1 MKISSARTALA
12 AMAVTFGA
20 VTSGSSFAQE
30 NYPSKP
36 IRLVV
41 SQQAG
46 GSTDSVAR
54 LWAEKV
60 GKLLQANVVVENK
73 PGAGGAIAAQAVLSQ
88 PADGYTLFLAGVS
101 QMVLNK
107 FVYKP
112 LAYSPENDF
121 VGVAL
126 LTTVPFALVANPATG
141 FKTFDDLKTAAKA
154 KPGSINFASSG
165 NGNSTQL
172 VIEIVQKQAGI
183 AMTHVPYKGEP
194 DGVMATAGGQTQVMA
209 PVFSTALPLI
219 RSGKLTPLV
228 LFGAVRSPDL
238 PNVPTAAEVGLTGL
252 ENIGW
257 SGIAAKAGTPPVV
270 IEKLHAATQK
280 MLDDPDTIKRLNDMQ
295 VRPMKGPSTELMR
308 ITVRDTAKWQEAI
321 GNLDLNVK

>member
-1 MKISSARTALA
+1 MKIFSVRTLVSAALLSAGAIA
-12 AMAVTFGA
+12 AGA
-20 VTSGSSFAQE
+20 ACAQAA
-30 NYPSKP
+30 YPSKP

-60 GKLLQANVVVENK
+60 GKLMNATVLVENK
-73 PGAGGAIAAQAVLSQ
+73 PGAGGAIAAQAVLAQ

-126 LTTVPFALVANPATG
+126 LTTVPFALVANPDTG
-141 FKTFDDLKTAAKA
+141 FKTFDDLKTAARA
-154 KPGSINFASSG
+154 RPGRINFASSG

-172 VIEIVQKQAGI
+172 VIEMVQKQAGI
-183 AMTHVPYKGEP
+183 AMTHVPFKGEP

-209 PVFSTALPLI
+209 PVLSTALPLI
-219 RSGKLTPLV
+219 KSGKLTPLV
-228 LFGAVRSPDL
+228 LFGSVRSPDL
-238 PNVPTAAEVGLTGL
+238 PHVPTAAEAGLTGL

-257 SGIAAKAGTPPVV
+257 SGVAAKAGTPAAVV
-270 IEKLHAATQK
+270 EKLHAATQK
-280 MLDDPDTIKRLNDMQ
+280 MLDDPDTIRRLDEMQ
-295 VRPMKGPSTELMR
+295 VRPMKGPSSELMR
-308 ITVRDTAKWQEAI
+308 LTVRDTVKWQEAI

>member
-1 MKISSARTALA
+1 MKFFSNKTVISATLLA
-12 AMAVTFGA
+12 AGVMALGTAGA
-20 VTSGSSFAQE
+20 QAA
-30 NYPSKP
+30 YPARP

-60 GKLLQANVVVENK
+60 GKLMNATVLVENK
-73 PGAGGAIAAQAVLSQ
+73 PGADGAIAAQAVLSQ

-126 LTTVPFALVANPATG
+126 LTTVPFTLVANPSAG
-141 FKTFDDLKTAAKA
+141 FKTFDEFKAAAKA
-154 KPGSINFASSG
+154 RPGHLNFASSG
-165 NGNSTQL
+165 NGNSTHL
-172 VIEIVQKQAGI
+172 VVEMVQKQAGI
-183 AMTHVPYKGEP
+183 SMTHVPFKGEP
-194 DGVMATAGGQTQVMA
+194 DGVMATASGQTQVMA
-209 PVFSTALPLI
+209 PVLSTALPLI
-219 RSGKLTPLV
+219 KAGRLTPLV

-238 PNVPTAAEVGLTGL
+238 PTVPTAAEVGLTGL

-257 SGIAAKAGTPPVV
+257 SGVAAKAGTPAAV

-280 MLDDPDTIKRLNDMQ
+280 MLDDPDTIRKLNDMQ
-295 VRPMKGPSTELMR
+295 VQPMKGASTELMR
-308 ITVRDTAKWQEAI
+308 LTVRDTAKWQEAI

>member
-1 MKISSARTALA
+1 MKIFSVKAAVSATLLA
-12 AMAVTFGA
+12 VGAMALGTAGA
-20 VTSGSSFAQE
+20 QGA
-30 NYPSKP
+30 YPNKP

-60 GKLLQANVVVENK
+60 GKLINATVLVENK
-73 PGAGGAIAAQAVLSQ
+73 PGAGGAIAAQAVLAQ

-126 LTTVPFALVANPATG
+126 LTTVPFTLVVNPATG
-141 FKTFDDLKTAAKA
+141 LKTYDDFRAAAKA
-154 KPGSINFASSG
+154 SPGGLNFASSG
-165 NGNSTQL
+165 NGNSTHL
-172 VIEIVQKQAGI
+172 VGEIVQKQAGI
-183 AMTHVPYKGEP
+183 SMTHVPFKGEP

-209 PVFSTALPLI
+209 PVLSTALPLI
-219 RSGKLTPLV
+219 KSGKLTPLV
-228 LFGAVRSPDL
+228 LFGGVRSPDL

-257 SGIAAKAGTPPVV
+257 SGVAAKAGTPAAV

-280 MLDDPDTIKRLNDMQ
+280 MLDDPDTIRKLDDMQ

-308 ITVRDTAKWQEAI
+308 ITARDTAKWQEAI